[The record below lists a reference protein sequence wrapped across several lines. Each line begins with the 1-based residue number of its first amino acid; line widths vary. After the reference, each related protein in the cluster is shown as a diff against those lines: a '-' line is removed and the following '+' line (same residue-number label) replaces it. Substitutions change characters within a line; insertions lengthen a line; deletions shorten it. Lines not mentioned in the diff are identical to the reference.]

1 MIKDYMRK
9 DLLDFEPYH
18 APLMTYDMKLDANE
32 NPHVHSPYVLEKIKS
47 WLDEEK
53 DHLTRYPDTDVHE
66 LRQKLGAYHGV
77 SENEIICTVGSDQ
90 LIELIIK
97 VFIEPGDGV
106 LVPNPSFSMYGLST
120 LLNHGKVITYEL
132 DDAFDYDYDLILKAY
147 EEHKPKLIFI
157 CTPNNPTGNKASSE
171 GIKRILDHVDCPV
184 IVDEAYE
191 EFDGDSMVSFIPDY
205 SHLIVLKTFSK
216 AYGIAGLRIGYGIA
230 SMEMIEVVNIAK
242 PPYNLSAFSQAVA
255 TFILEDLDYYN
266 DLILRIK
273 NEKEKMYQFFLSS
286 DCFER
291 VYPSKANFI
300 LVKIKNT
307 DLMDHLQSHRVLIR
321 GYGVTGRLA
330 YHMRVTIGTED
341 ENRRLMAL
349 IKAYEPKEEL

>member
-9 DLLDFEPYH
+9 DLMDFKPYH
-18 APLMTYDMKLDANE
+18 APLMAYDIKLDANE
-32 NPHVHSPYVLEKIKS
+32 NPYEHSPYVLKKMKL
-47 WLDEEK
+47 WLEEK

-97 VFIEPGDGV
+97 VFVEPGDGV

-120 LLNHGKVITYEL
+120 LLNHGKVINYEL
-132 DDAFDYDYDLILKAY
+132 NDAFDYDLILEAY
-147 EEHKPKLIFI
+147 EKHKPKLIFI
-157 CTPNNPTGNKASSE
+157 CTPNNPTGNKASIE
-171 GIKRILDHVDCPV
+171 GMKKVLDYVDCPV
-184 IVDEAYE
+184 IIDEAYE
-191 EFDGDSMVSFIPDY
+191 EFDGDSMVSYIPDY
-205 SHLIVLKTFSK
+205 YNLIVLKTFSK

-230 SMEMIEVVNIAK
+230 CREMIEVVNIAK

-255 TFILEDLDYYN
+255 TFILEDLDYYKV
-266 DLILRIK
+266 LIDNIK
-273 NEKEKMYQFFLSS
+273 NEKEKLFQFFLSR
-286 DCFER
+286 DCFES

-349 IKAYEPKEEL
+349 INAYET

>member
-9 DLLDFEPYH
+9 DLLDFKPYH
-18 APLMTYDMKLDANE
+18 APLMNYDIKLDANE
-32 NPHVHSPYVLEKIKS
+32 NPYAHSPYVLEKIKL
-47 WLDEEK
+47 WIDEEK

-66 LRQKLGAYHGV
+66 LRQKLGTYHGV

-97 VFIEPGDGV
+97 VFVEPGDGV

-120 LLNHGKVITYEL
+120 QLNHGKVINYEL
-132 DDAFDYDYDLILKAY
+132 DDAFDYDFDLILKAY
-147 EEHKPKLIFI
+147 EDHKPKLIFI
-157 CTPNNPTGNKASSE
+157 CTPNNPTGNKASLE
-171 GIKRILDHVDCPV
+171 GMKRILDHVNCPV
-184 IVDEAYE
+184 IIDEAYE
-191 EFDGDSMVSFIPDY
+191 EFDGDSMVPFIPNY
-205 SHLIVLKTFSK
+205 NNLIVLKTFSK

-230 SMEMIEVVNIAK
+230 SKEMIEVVNIAK

-266 DLILRIK
+266 DLIHKIN
-273 NEKEKMYQFFLSS
+273 NEKEHLYQFFLGR

-300 LVKIKNT
+300 LVKIT
-307 DLMDHLQSHRVLIR
+307 DMNLITYLQSHNVLIR
-321 GYGVTGRLA
+321 GFGDQGRLA
-330 YHMRVTIGTED
+330 YHMRVTIGTDD
-341 ENRRLMAL
+341 ENSRLIAL
-349 IKAYEPKEEL
+349 IKAYEA